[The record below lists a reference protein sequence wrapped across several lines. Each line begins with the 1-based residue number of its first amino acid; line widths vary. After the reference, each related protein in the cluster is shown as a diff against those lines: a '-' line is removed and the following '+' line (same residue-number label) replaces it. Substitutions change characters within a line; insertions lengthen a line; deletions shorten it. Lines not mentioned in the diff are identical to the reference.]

1 MSLYF
6 DCAINTGGS
15 SGNIHVNTGWQ
26 NSHALLAVGS
36 YSEEK
41 GGYVSLYTDDG
52 EQVENVSIPP
62 HPTAQVTSAAWHP
75 TRKVLAIGWEN
86 GELFLFSDHNNT
98 CSEVTTVHT
107 ASIVLLE
114 WSQAGSRLIS
124 GDGAGS
130 VVGWSLDRAGQ
141 LNTVFHH
148 ELKDPLSQMVFR
160 NILR

>member
-1 MSLYF
+1 M
-6 DCAINTGGS
+6 
-15 SGNIHVNTGWQ
+15 
-26 NSHALLAVGS
+26 GS
-36 YSEEK
+36 YSEER
-41 GGYVSLYTDDG
+41 GGYVTVYTDDG
-52 EQVENVSIPP
+52 EQAENISIPS
-62 HPTAQVTSAAWHP
+62 HPTGQVTSAAWHP

-98 CSEVTTVHT
+98 CSEVQTVHT

-141 LNTVFHH
+141 LHTVFHH

-160 NILR
+160 NVLR